1 MENYIAAIVH
11 TFVQQR
17 RVLHHMGTTE
27 KMFLIYI
34 RRITTNQKISTN
46 LQLTFHYQYQQQREQ
61 PPVPVETLRCQ
72 QNTEIL

>member
-1 MENYIAAIVH
+1 MGDYIATIVH

-17 RVLHHMGTTE
+17 RVLHHMGRTE

-46 LQLTFHYQYQQQREQ
+46 LQLIFHYQYHQQREQ
-61 PPVPVETLRCQ
+61 LPVPVETL
-72 QNTEIL
+72 